1 MTKCIVALL
10 LVLAGVGLLIYSGW
24 NLYVFTDPF
33 MDPPLRTILGTLMLA
48 LISIVSLMIGSALF
62 HRKGF
67 S

>member
-24 NLYVFTDPF
+24 NLYAFSEPAI
-33 MDPPLRTILGTLMLA
+33 DPPLLTILGMLMLA

-67 S
+67 